1 MGLVLG
7 EEGCP
12 EMQAGCR
19 EDAGGYEA
27 AMGNYGIR

>member
-7 EEGCP
+7 REGCP
-12 EMQAGCR
+12 EMQASCR

-27 AMGNYGIR
+27 AMGNCGSR